1 MYRIA
6 VVAHTSRQEQANRLT
21 QQINADYL
29 TTDDGTLGA
38 RGNHLHAWKWLAD
51 NNTQPWSLVLED
63 DAQPVDDFHNQLE
76 ATINA
81 RPNHNGQPINIL
93 SLYLGTGHPRT
104 KQPHIKKAI
113 TKAQTADAHWI
124 IDADTNHAVALA
136 IHTPLLPDML
146 NTLHRTRWEIDRA
159 ISQWARRKHHRIA
172 YTYPSLVDHRDDPP
186 TTTHNRTHTRPR
198 KAWTLGTRNT
208 WNNNSIHL

>member
-1 MYRIA
+1 MFRIA
-6 VVAHTSRQEQANRLT
+6 VVAHTSRQEQAKQLHQNL
-21 QQINADYL
+21 NADYL
-29 TTDDGTLGA
+29 TLDDGTLGC
-38 RGNHLHAWKWLAD
+38 RGNHLNAWQWMAD

-63 DAQPVDDFHNQLE
+63 DSIPVTDFRNQLE

-81 RPNHNGQPINIL
+81 RPHHEGQPINIL

-104 KQPHIKKAI
+104 KQPAIKRAL
-113 TKAQTADAHWI
+113 TKATETNAHWI

-136 IHTPLLPDML
+136 IHTPLIPDML

-159 ISQWARRKHHRIA
+159 ISQWARRRHHRTA
-172 YTYPSLVDHRDDPP
+172 YSIPSLINHQDQ
-186 TTTHNRTHTRPR
+186 TTTTHHNRTHTTPR
-198 KAWTLGTRNT
+198 TAWTVGTRNT